1 MLKGK
6 QVEVKRKDVQ
16 VEILEERTQETV
28 EESTAI
34 EEAASES
41 DVSDAEILDD
51 DDEDSPDFDRIQKL
65 KAEFQLKQLNR
76 KQEHPSEIQE
86 AQIDIQNETLE
97 KLKERLL
104 CVSCLD
110 KPKCMVIQNCKHVP
124 FCQSCEE
131 QWRKIG

>member
-1 MLKGK
+1 MPK
-6 QVEVKRKDVQ
+6 
-16 VEILEERTQETV
+16 ERTRETE
-28 EESTAI
+28 EESTI
-34 EEAASES
+34 MEDAASGS

-76 KQEHPSEIQE
+76 KQDQVSEIQE
-86 AQIDIQNETLE
+86 AHIDIQNETLE

-110 KPKCMVIQNCKHVP
+110 KPKCMVIQNCKHVA

-131 QWRKIG
+131 QWRQIGVRTE